1 MSRCGRSIVTE
12 TTDKYCAM
20 LIELPLTSSGSFR
33 HEINYFARMLSKSV
47 LAARWRCLF
56 HLSVLKFDIRWLNV
70 QKIPQ
75 TQRNLIPNLDHL
87 LYIFLFSQKKLKF
100 QLLLHSILTQQK
112 WKAAWESWLETTQ
125 LRLAYL
131 EVKWLLGLV
140 IIS

>member
-1 MSRCGRSIVTE
+1 MWPQHCDRENRQ
-12 TTDKYCAM
+12 YCAM

-33 HEINYFARMLSKSV
+33 HEINYSARMLSKSV
-47 LAARWRCLF
+47 HTARWRCVF

-75 TQRNLIPNLDHL
+75 TQRNLIPNLDHF
-87 LYIFLFSQKKLKF
+87 LYIFFFSQKKLKF
-100 QLLLHSILTQQK
+100 QLLHSILTQQK

-131 EVKWLLGLV
+131 EVKWLLGLA